1 MGHMVRV
8 FCAATVVLAA
18 SACAGGASSGAGDSK
33 RVVIANFG
41 GSVEKVTDT
50 SFWKPF
56 TADGGLAV
64 RSDPAGGG
72 FAAKL
77 QAQAQSGRMS
87 WDVIEALEGSSAV
100 LLYRK
105 GLLEKLPADL
115 TAQLTKVSVPDS
127 VQPYGVSM
135 GDTGVVITCNMKVV
149 KKCPANPAEFWDVKN
164 FPGRRAMIDNPY
176 ESMASALIA
185 DGVPAGKVFPI
196 DVDRALR
203 KLGQIKS
210 AVNVW
215 TTSGDQQMQLMRS
228 GEVGIAFM
236 WSGRVKSL
244 ADEGVKLKTSW
255 DGSLVNP
262 SYTVVVK
269 NGPNTDGGM
278 KYLKWYATHPDAQAN
293 LVNALG
299 YGTSSRAVGTLVK
312 PGVRAWMP
320 SDPANAKNQVRID
333 SAWWAD
339 NQRTVAPRW
348 RDFIAG

>member
-1 MGHMVRV
+1 MVRLL
-8 FCAATVVLAA
+8 CAGAAILAA
-18 SACAGGASSGAGDSK
+18 SACASGATSGADDSK
-33 RVVIANFG
+33 QVVIANFG
-41 GSVEKVTDT
+41 GAVKNATES

-56 TADGGLAV
+56 TADNGLGV

-77 QAQAQSGRMS
+77 QAQAQSGRVS

-105 GLLEKLPADL
+105 GLLEKLPSDL
-115 TAQLTKVSVPDS
+115 AAQLTKVSAPGA
-127 VQPYGVSM
+127 VQPYGMSM
-135 GDTGVVITCNMKVV
+135 GDTGVVIACNAKVV
-149 KKCPANPAEFWDVKN
+149 QKCPANPAQFWDVKN

-185 DGVPAGKVFPI
+185 DGVPVGEVFPI

-203 KLGQIKS
+203 KLGQIKP

-236 WSGRVKSL
+236 WSGRAKSL
-244 ADEGVKLKTSW
+244 ADEGVKLKTNW

-269 NGPNTDGGM
+269 NGPNTDGGL
-278 KYLKWYATHPDAQAN
+278 KYLKWYGTHPDAQAN

-299 YGTSSRAVGTLVK
+299 YGTSSTGVGDLVK
-312 PGVRAWMP
+312 PQVRSWMP
-320 SDPANAKNQVRID
+320 SDPANAKNQLRID
-333 SAWWAD
+333 PNWWAD
-339 NQRTVAPRW
+339 NQRKVEPRW

>member
-1 MGHMVRV
+1 MVRAL
-8 FCAATVVLAA
+8 CAAAVVLAA
-18 SACAGGASSGAGDSK
+18 SACADGAASGAGDSK
-33 RVVIANFG
+33 QVVIANFG
-41 GSVEKVTDT
+41 GAVKNATET

-56 TADGGLAV
+56 TAGGGLAV

-77 QAQAQSGRMS
+77 QAQAQSGRVS

-100 LLYRK
+100 LLSRK

-115 TAQLTKVSVPDS
+115 TAQLTKVSAPGA

-149 KKCPANPAEFWDVKN
+149 QKCPANPAEFWDVKN

-185 DGVPAGKVFPI
+185 DGVPVGEVFPV

-236 WSGRVKSL
+236 WSGRAKSL
-244 ADEGVKLKTSW
+244 ADEGVKLRTSW

-269 NGPNTDGGM
+269 NGPNTDGGL

-299 YGTSSRAVGTLVK
+299 YGTSSPGVGGLVK

-333 SAWWAD
+333 PAWWAD
-339 NQRTVAPRW
+339 NQRKVEPRW